1 MNNAGFELP
10 LTGTPIYVNCR
21 PKNGMATTSGDDE
34 SDASP
39 ARIGRLLFGAGLAL
53 QASEDFRDMDDT
65 IEYAESAGVPMPDV
79 AAPFA
84 SGMMAFAGLGVALWR
99 LPRLATG
106 AAVTFL
112 AVVTMTMHDFWNA
125 DEDSRSG
132 ERLAFFGNLAMF
144 GAALVFLR
152 EAYK

>member
-1 MNNAGFELP
+1 M
-10 LTGTPIYVNCR
+10 T
-21 PKNGMATTSGDDE
+21 DDTE
-34 SDASP
+34 SPSTL
-39 ARIGRLLFGAGLAL
+39 GRVLFGLGLAL

-65 IEYAESAGVPMPDV
+65 IEYAESAGVPMPEL

-84 SGMMAFAGLGVALWR
+84 SGMTVVAGTGIALWR

-112 AVVTMTMHDFWNA
+112 AVVTTTMHDFWNA
-125 DEDSRSG
+125 DPDDRDG

-152 EAYK
+152 KAYK

>member
-1 MNNAGFELP
+1 MTDSETEPNEQPSRLG
-10 LTGTPIYVNCR
+10 
-21 PKNGMATTSGDDE
+21 
-34 SDASP
+34 
-39 ARIGRLLFGAGLAL
+39 RILFGLGLAL
-53 QASEDFRDMDDT
+53 QATEDFRDMDDT
-65 IEYAESAGVPMPDV
+65 VDYAESAGVPLPEL

-84 SGMMAFAGLGVALWR
+84 SGMMFVAGVGIALWR
-99 LPRLATG
+99 APKIATG

-112 AVVTMTMHDFWNA
+112 AVVTTTMHDFWNA
-125 DEDSRSG
+125 DEGDRSG